1 MGTLVCFH
9 AHPDDESIS
18 TGGSM
23 ARAKDEGHR
32 VVLVV
37 ATDGDHGEV
46 PDDLAVGE
54 TLVDRRKAETA
65 RSAEVLGIDRVV
77 WLGYRDS
84 GMTGWEQN
92 DHGASFLQAPLDE
105 AAERLAAVLS
115 EEAADIVVTYDWHGN
130 YGHPDHIKVHQVG
143 HRAAEISAT
152 PTVFEV
158 TMNRDHIGRLM
169 SMAAEF
175 GEPGRDEAF
184 DPEGP
189 ADDGNPFGMPEAEIT
204 HAVDVGAYLVQK
216 RSSMR
221 CHRSQI
227 TDTSFFLEMP
237 DEAFAV
243 GFGTEWYIKRKGD
256 GALAP
261 DAVGS
266 GPRVGWLFE

>member
-1 MGTLVCFH
+1 MSDAKVLYVDIENSPNVADVWGLWDQNVGLTQLR
-9 AHPDDESIS
+9 ESSRII
-18 TGGSM
+18 G
-23 ARAKDEGHR
+23 
-32 VVLVV
+32 
-37 ATDGDHGEV
+37 
-46 PDDLAVGE
+46 VGYRWGNQKR
-54 TLVDRRKAETA
+54 TTFLSIYDRNSGKLVDNKAMLKK
-65 RSAEVLGIDRVV
+65 V
-77 WLGYRDS
+77 RD
-84 GMTGWEQN
+84 
-92 DHGASFLQAPLDE
+92 LYDE
-105 AAERLAAVLS
+105 
-115 EEAADIVVTYDWHGN
+115 ADIVVTYDWHGN

-175 GEPGRDEAF
+175 GAPGRDEAF

-256 GALAP
+256 GALAH